1 MEKDCS
7 CLFLDT
13 TIQIE
18 KVLGRKER
26 KKEIQNNLKGRYV
39 RFAHRRLRLT
49 VVTSRYVLM
58 EYIRTVV
65 KDFYYIY
72 NVLKEENSVEE
83 AIDRIADE
91 VRGLLS
97 LKRCLKIINRIYHSR
112 GNNRQDRRE
121 LIKHFERYISVSLPR
136 IFSKNV
142 DEVLNL
148 IDCDISRMEFSQWDA
163 SKTPVFH
170 CNRSKAKCRLVDF
183 FKARKVEFNL
193 IWSSLRKFPKK
204 DRQLQESE
212 RVLGEI
218 IELEQK
224 ILGERNCWSLGDVI
238 IAITMPPECLMYT
251 TNKKH
256 FQILTEALGKKMFD

>member
-1 MEKDCS
+1 MMEKDCS

-18 KVLGRKER
+18 KVLGREER
-26 KKEIQNNLKGRYV
+26 KREIQKNLKEKYV
-39 RFAHRRLRLT
+39 I
-49 VVTSRYVLM
+49 TSRYVLM

-72 NVLKEENSVEE
+72 NVLKEESSVEA

-91 VRGLLS
+91 ARGLLS
-97 LKRCLKIINRIYHSR
+97 LKRCLKIINRMYQSQ
-112 GNNRQDRRE
+112 GNDRPDRRE

-136 IFSKNV
+136 IFQKDI
-142 DEVLNL
+142 DEILNL
-148 IDCDISRMEFSQWDA
+148 IDCDISRVEFSEWNA
-163 SKTPVFH
+163 SKAPVFH
-170 CNRSKAKCRLVDF
+170 CNRAKAGCRLLDF
-183 FKARKVEFNL
+183 FKARKIEFNL
-193 IWSSLRKFPKK
+193 IFSSLNKLPQK
-204 DRQLQESE
+204 DQQLQECE
-212 RVLGEI
+212 RALGEVF
-218 IELEQK
+218 ESEEK

-256 FQILTEALGKKMFD
+256 FQVFTEALRKKMFE